1 MLLLLDFSSINSIMW
16 VSHRCNEST
25 VGFVPYFETPQC
37 FLQQAGSLTAPFSQK
52 PKCGIELTGIFE
64 AFYALGLGGIF
75 FLLFQKII
83 SFYLTCHRPK
93 DKFSLN
99 VKTGC
104 FWQFQDILNDFFLS
118 FWNRKPVWKPF
129 PACSF
134 NCDKTSTFLTKLCC
148 FGCVFFPK
156 KKDATPH
163 SEELCQEAQYYSW
176 VWVSAP
182 LAAHRWVISNLK
194 YGGSWVLGKG
204 KVDMDVWRPRSWQES
219 H

>member
-104 FWQFQDILNDFFLS
+104 FWQFQDILNDFFCLFETGS
-118 FWNRKPVWKPF
+118 LFESPF
-129 PACSF
+129 LHAVSIV
-134 NCDKTSTFLTKLCC
+134 TKLALFWQSCAVLVVC
-148 FGCVFFPK
+148 FFQK
-156 KKDATPH
+156 KKMPLPT
-163 SEELCQEAQYYSW
+163 
-176 VWVSAP
+176 VKNSARKLSTTAECGFLP
-182 LAAHRWVISNLK
+182 L
-194 YGGSWVLGKG
+194 
-204 KVDMDVWRPRSWQES
+204 
-219 H
+219 